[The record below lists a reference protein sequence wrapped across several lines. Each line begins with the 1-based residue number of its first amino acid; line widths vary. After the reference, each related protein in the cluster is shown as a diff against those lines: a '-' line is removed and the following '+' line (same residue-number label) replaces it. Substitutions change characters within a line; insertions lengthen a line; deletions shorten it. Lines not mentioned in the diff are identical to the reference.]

1 MALTDIVRVVLEMV
15 LDSTAT
21 SKGRVSPCV
30 IADQLKSHRI
40 PPSPFP
46 LKNLEQIYLFR
57 DSLSLRAKAGKN
69 WLSAAQLLPSL
80 KATSRNGAQSG
91 TSQ

>member
-30 IADQLKSHRI
+30 NTDQLESHRRT
-40 PPSPFP
+40 PSPFP
-46 LKNLEQIYLFR
+46 LKKPR
-57 DSLSLRAKAGKN
+57 ADLSL
-69 WLSAAQLLPSL
+69 
-80 KATSRNGAQSG
+80 
-91 TSQ
+91 

>member
-46 LKNLEQIYLFR
+46 LKKPR
-57 DSLSLRAKAGKN
+57 ADLSL
-69 WLSAAQLLPSL
+69 
-80 KATSRNGAQSG
+80 
-91 TSQ
+91 